1 MKNIK
6 SHTSL
11 LAFVIIF
18 FSAILLYSCKNNAN
32 LKPSP
37 SGAAFEL
44 LYVIN
49 PSDTA
54 AATPLTEA
62 LLGPVPYLPQPE
74 PQFRLS
80 RIDFSMYD
88 RLLQTTRNILFVSV
102 DPERYTQGKV
112 VCKHDLWA
120 NSQAVCYVNAP
131 SKEELNTLLSEKSEQ
146 IVNFFVKAERERMHN
161 YYVDNINKTAN
172 YIVDSIF
179 GINIAIPTSMNK
191 YKYGNHFLW
200 ISNGSATS
208 NQNIV
213 VYTTPY
219 KSVEQLSNEALLAR
233 RDSVMQANI
242 PGELPGSYMGTELK
256 HLFPATTFINHN
268 GKWAAETRGLWRM
281 QNGTC
286 MGGPFVAL
294 TTIDEIHQ
302 QILTIEGFVYA
313 PSRDKRNL
321 LRQMDAMVYSLII
334 K

>member
-1 MKNIK
+1 MKKYI
-6 SHTSL
+6 
-11 LAFVIIF
+11 IIF
-18 FSAILLYSCKNNAN
+18 ALLLSSALLFQGCKKGGS

-62 LLGPVPYLPQPE
+62 LVGPVPYLPQPE
-74 PQFRLS
+74 AQFRLS
-80 RIDFSMYD
+80 QIDFSLYD
-88 RLLQTTRNILFVSV
+88 RLLQTTRNIIFVTV
-102 DPERYTQGKV
+102 DNERFTQAKIV
-112 VCKHDLWA
+112 FKHDMWA

-131 SKEELNTLLSEKSEQ
+131 DRESLNTLLAEQ
-146 IVNFFVKAERERMHN
+146 ADRVVDFFVKAERERMHN
-161 YYVDNINKTAN
+161 YYVENLNTTAN
-172 YIVDSIF
+172 YTVDSLF
-179 GINIAIPTSMNK
+179 GINLAIPTSLNK

-200 ISNGSATS
+200 ISNGSAVS

-213 VYTTPY
+213 VYSTPY
-219 KSVEQLSNEALLAR
+219 TSTDQLTNEALLAR
-233 RDSVMQANI
+233 RDSVMCANI
-242 PGELPGSYMGTELK
+242 PGEIAGSYMGTELK
-256 HLFPATTFINHN
+256 HLYPATKFINHN

-281 QNGTC
+281 QNGAC

-294 TTIDEIHQ
+294 TVIDEVHQ
-302 QILTIEGFVYA
+302 QILTVEGFVFA

-321 LRQMDAMVYSLII
+321 LRQMDAMVYSLVI